1 MDENKIETNSPKSWL
16 LAARPKTLTGA
27 AVPVMIGAALALK
40 DAGGASFQPMPA
52 ILCLLFA
59 LVMQIDANFVNDY
72 FDYKRGNDDPTTRLG
87 PRRAC
92 TEGWITPHAMRLG
105 IAATT
110 LLAGAIGL
118 PLVVYGGMPMLLVGM
133 ACVLFCFLYT
143 TILSYLGLGDLL
155 VLLFFGIVP
164 VCCTYYTIL
173 PEGSKDLTAE
183 VFLASIA
190 CGMVIDTLLLI
201 NNYRDRD
208 NDKRSHKATLVV
220 RIGYR
225 NAERLYFWTGLTATL
240 IMAGIYLCEYCQ
252 QGQPSAFAA
261 MTLLLPYLLLH
272 QKTQKNMRRIHA
284 GRELNQ
290 ILGQTARNMLLYGAG
305 TALGILLLS

>member
-1 MDENKIETNSPKSWL
+1 
-16 LAARPKTLTGA
+16 
-27 AVPVMIGAALALK
+27 
-40 DAGGASFQPMPA
+40 
-52 ILCLLFA
+52 
-59 LVMQIDANFVNDY
+59 
-72 FDYKRGNDDPTTRLG
+72 
-87 PRRAC
+87 
-92 TEGWITPHAMRLG
+92 
-105 IAATT
+105 
-110 LLAGAIGL
+110 
-118 PLVVYGGMPMLLVGM
+118 MLLVGM

-143 TILSYLGLGDLL
+143 TLLSYLGLGDLL

-173 PEGSKDLTAE
+173 PAGSQSITME

-220 RIGYR
+220 RVGYR

-240 IMAGIYLCEYCQ
+240 IMAGIYLYEYSL
-252 QGQPSAFAA
+252 QGRPLAFAA

-290 ILGQTARNMLLYGAG
+290 ILGQTARNMLLYGVG
-305 TALGILLLS
+305 IALGILLLS